1 MGCTLRA
8 QAYYLWWL
16 WCEVES
22 HQTVLLSQG
31 YSYQKLS
38 LPNSHFILSLHIKVD
53 QSGKYCL
60 HVKMISIQTS
70 ISRLFSS
77 SVLATRV
84 NKMAHLL
91 FHFGKEIIII
101 QCNALTSM
109 WALSKIRQKK
119 SSFGRF
125 RKRRGGGFC
134 LWNSSRLPNGKL
146 IISSDW

>member
-1 MGCTLRA
+1 MPSIFPSGLHAQSTGILSVVTLV
-8 QAYYLWWL
+8 W
-16 WCEVES
+16 S

-31 YSYQKLS
+31 YSYQELS

-84 NKMAHLL
+84 NKMAHLP

-109 WALSKIRQKK
+109 WALSKIRQKIIIWPFQK
-119 SSFGRF
+119 E
-125 RKRRGGGFC
+125 KGGGSVYEIAADYRTE
-134 LWNSSRLPNGKL
+134 NS
-146 IISSDW
+146 